1 MSGSVA
7 GSVGGLY
14 EQLLIILSDQR
25 RELTELR
32 SKRREYFERIGE
44 MDAKEIEVLIGMEKT
59 EEIIENLRREGA

>member
-1 MSGSVA
+1 MS

-44 MDAKEIEVLIGMEKT
+44 LDAKEIEVLIGMEKT

>member
-1 MSGSVA
+1 MI

-14 EQLLIILSDQR
+14 GQLLTILSDQR

-44 MDAKEIEVLIGMEKT
+44 LDAKEIEVLIGMEKT

>member
-1 MSGSVA
+1 MS

-14 EQLLIILSDQR
+14 DQLSIILSDQR

-44 MDAKEIEVLIGMEKT
+44 LDAKEIEVLIGMEKT

>member
-1 MSGSVA
+1 MS

-14 EQLLIILSDQR
+14 DQLSLILSDQR

-44 MDAKEIEVLIGMEKT
+44 IDAKEIEVLIGMEKT
-59 EEIIENLRREGA
+59 EEILENLRREGA